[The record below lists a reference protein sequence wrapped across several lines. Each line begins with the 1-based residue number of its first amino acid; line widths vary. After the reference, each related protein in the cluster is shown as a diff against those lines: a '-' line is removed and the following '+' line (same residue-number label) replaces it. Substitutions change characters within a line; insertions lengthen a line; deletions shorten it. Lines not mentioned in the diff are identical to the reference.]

1 MIVYKTEQKIC
12 SKSEL
17 KRYWVLDLTLS
28 VLKCQVL
35 FQKSF
40 LLFSLTF
47 IFSIS
52 VLIVLLMCSIRAD
65 FAWLFNRD
73 LNRGCLVCMFSLRFS
88 GSKFLINLRRQFRVR
103 KICSCTSN
111 FPYTSFCEIWSLFIL
126 CSKLVFWKCL
136 TYVLGCSFS
145 KTC

>member
-1 MIVYKTEQKIC
+1 MIVYKIKQKIC

-47 IFSIS
+47 ILSIS
-52 VLIVLLMCSIRAD
+52 VLIVLLMCSIRVD
-65 FAWLFNRD
+65 FACLFNRD

-103 KICSCTSN
+103 KICSCTLN
-111 FPYTSFCEIWSLFIL
+111 FPYASFWEIWSLHFVF
-126 CSKLVFWKCL
+126 KLVFWKCL
-136 TYVLGCSFS
+136 TYVLGCSFI
-145 KTC
+145 KTF